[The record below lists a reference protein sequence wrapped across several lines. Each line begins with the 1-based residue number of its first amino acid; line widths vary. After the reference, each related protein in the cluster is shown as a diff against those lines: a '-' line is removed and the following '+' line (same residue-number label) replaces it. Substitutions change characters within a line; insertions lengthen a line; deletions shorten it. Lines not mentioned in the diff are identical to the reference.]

1 MRPALALPLLL
12 LALPAAAQRAQPAFA
27 WPQPRL
33 LGVVEVPGTL
43 NALGIPVRVRVLT
56 LEGDPADLWP
66 LYAEAFRSAGLF
78 IPPRPR
84 QVHLPWAP
92 MLTALDVRRR
102 ISYSVSLYPNP
113 DGTTTTAV
121 LGEANLALRAAGAAQ
136 PFAPTFP
143 GAEEL
148 VTSLQ
153 EGARVMSYRARA
165 TAAQVDAFYADTLSQ
180 SGFERGDQSGVF
192 TRGDEVL
199 LVRVA
204 PGKGAESWVV
214 VVARGVAAEG
224 AKTPDEERR

>member
-66 LYAEAFRSAGLF
+66 VYAEAFRRAGLF

-102 ISYSVSLYPNP
+102 ISYSVSLHPNP

-121 LGEANLALRAAGAAQ
+121 LGEANLASRGDAAQ

-143 GAEEL
+143 GAEGL
-148 VTSLQ
+148 FTSLQ
-153 EGARVMSYRARA
+153 EGARMMSYRAKA
-165 TAAQVDAFYADTLSQ
+165 TVAEVDAFYADTLSR
-180 SGFERGDQSGVF
+180 SGFERGDQPGVF

-199 LVRVA
+199 QVRA
-204 PGKGAESWVV
+204 SRGEGAESWVV
-214 VVARGVAAEG
+214 VVGRGVAAEG
-224 AKTPDEERR
+224 AKAPQEDRR